1 MDENGTKPGLCKSS
15 AGQSGRLCLPAV
27 SQLEFGAIWGT
38 SLLHNEGLV
47 PGGAVA
53 GTRNADH
60 RRSRKRD
67 GAFRNEPAP
76 RHTFPARQAG
86 YEEVMKG

>member
-15 AGQSGRLCLPAV
+15 ADQSGRSRLPTV

-38 SLLHNEGLV
+38 SPLHNEGLV
-47 PGGAVA
+47 PGRAVA
-53 GTRNADH
+53 GTRNADR

-67 GAFRNEPAP
+67 GAFRNETAP

-86 YEEVMKG
+86 CEEVMQS